1 MNALTLPGRAAMLAA
16 LIPLMLL
23 SCTTPSDSAQDA
35 DPNNAA
41 FVTLLGND
49 TLAVEQFVRT
59 PTRMEADVV
68 LRTPLPPCAS
78 IFSRWTKPARYS
90 DSRQRFERLPSL
102 PMLRLSVTRWEP
114 LWAIAWSWS
123 PQRGTKRRPAP

>member
-1 MNALTLPGRAAMLAA
+1 MNTPPPPHRAAMLAG

-68 LRTPLPPCAS
+68 LRTPNTTVHQYVLEMDETGAL
-78 IFSRWTKPARYS
+78 
-90 DSRQRFERLPSL
+90 Q
-102 PMLRLSVTRWEP
+102 
-114 LWAIAWSWS
+114 
-123 PQRGTKRRPAP
+123 